1 MKILAG
7 MNSENSGS
15 QPASTSTPAK
25 NTKYCYNCGAIS
37 PPDANFCIVC
47 GTSFAAALPLGST
60 PKAFGKSNLLSI
72 FRGRWLQ
79 LAVLAFFLELIA
91 FFLITVSP
99 MSSSQAQTL
108 ATQGNQLVNSV
119 RQEPY
124 VNTIFEIFANNF
136 RIASIELVPV
146 FGWLIFGSS
155 TYLTARII
163 EAFALANPPPLP
175 GPAVMFSL
183 LLLPHSWI
191 ELPAYAVA
199 TMQSILLV
207 YSIFKKRFKFELA
220 RTLFVWLLLGV
231 ELLIAAIFEATEINL
246 ESYGALPLLTW
257 IPFFIMFGVAY
268 GLVRRYRNGPTTVDT
283 QPTPR

>member
-1 MKILAG
+1 

-15 QPASTSTPAK
+15 QPLPTPAPTATPAE
-25 NTKYCYNCGAIS
+25 NIKYCYKCGAICAA
-37 PPDANFCIVC
+37 DANFCFAC
-47 GTSFAAALPLGST
+47 GASFKAALPAGFPLKPFS
-60 PKAFGKSNLLSI
+60 KSNLLSV

-79 LAVLAFFLELIA
+79 LATLAFFLELVV

-108 ATQGNQLVNSV
+108 ATQGNQLVSSV

-124 VNTIFEIFANNF
+124 INTIFEIFTNNF

-146 FGWLIFGSS
+146 LGWLIFGSS

-207 YSIFKKRFKFELA
+207 YSIFKRRFKFELA
-220 RTLFVWLLLGV
+220 RTLFVWLLLAV
-231 ELLIAAIFEATEINL
+231 ELFIAAVFEATEINL
-246 ESYGALPLLTW
+246 ESYGALPLVTW
-257 IPFFIMFGVAY
+257 LPFFALFGLAY
-268 GLVRRYRNGPTTVDT
+268 VLIRRYRHSSQLVDS
-283 QPTPR
+283 QLTPR